1 MQNAVPHA
9 RQNDAET
16 HTFKSHQTNRRH
28 TQPTNHSTNQ
38 QDLTDLQPRDR
49 MAFWDTRFAELVA
62 LPQVLVTP
70 HTAFLTVEA
79 LTNIAQTTVAN
90 LDQVRARRRLWV
102 PLLCWFCTAAAVCFC
117 VCLVLCGH
125 RAFR

>member
-1 MQNAVPHA
+1 
-9 RQNDAET
+9 
-16 HTFKSHQTNRRH
+16 
-28 TQPTNHSTNQ
+28 
-38 QDLTDLQPRDR
+38 